1 MEHMG
6 MSIHTVHIRHG
17 WVNDRP
23 RLDLIHLIHWI
34 RGFRRFQNRRPGS
47 DMSFC
52 ASLFPSFWIVM
63 DRPLFLVG
71 EQWENDGNGLKP
83 SVESHVYTYIYL
95 CII

>member
-34 RGFRRFQNRRPGS
+34 RGFRRFRNRRPGS
-47 DMSFC
+47 DMSFG
-52 ASLFPSFWIVM
+52 SSWIAPFIFGG
-63 DRPLFLVG
+63 RTRG
-71 EQWENDGNGLKP
+71 E
-83 SVESHVYTYIYL
+83 
-95 CII
+95 